1 MCPMPQTGHL
11 GQVGEVEA
19 FFTSWRLSTNLI
31 AVPYEVLKYGTNSCA
46 VVSTCGMFESIKRCI
61 NKDNVEALNGR
72 ALPSTNYEIGAI
84 RTCVYVPNSHSGW
97 SNVSLNDEEWT
108 CHMQG

>member
-1 MCPMPQTGHL
+1 MPQAGHP

-19 FFTSWRLSTNLI
+19 FFTSWRLTTNVIDDNL
-31 AVPYEVLKYGTNSCA
+31 PYEVHKYGTNSCA
-46 VVSTCGMFESIKRCI
+46 VVSTCGLFESIKRCI

-84 RTCVYVPNSHSGW
+84 RTWVYVPNSHSGW
-97 SNVSLNDEEWT
+97 STVSLNDEEWT